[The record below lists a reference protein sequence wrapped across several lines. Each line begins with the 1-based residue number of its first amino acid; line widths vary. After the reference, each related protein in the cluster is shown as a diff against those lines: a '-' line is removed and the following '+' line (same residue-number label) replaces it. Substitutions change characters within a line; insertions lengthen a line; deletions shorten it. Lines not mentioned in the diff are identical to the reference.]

1 MRRHASDSG
10 ASPAPPAIGT
20 ASRSA
25 SGLHSGVPGSWV
37 IPGGARAC
45 SSDLSLSPPPWVTAP
60 TIAPASTLNGLSFP
74 PERAY
79 VMIENLARVRDRP
92 LGSLGQNLRK
102 FESRSRPPVR
112 RTAQCDGGPLA
123 EEGPYFKYLAAANS
137 PVLTPIAVPTSV
149 EFR

>member
-92 LGSLGQNLRK
+92 LGSFGQIFGSLRGGRGRP
-102 FESRSRPPVR
+102 SGGRRSV
-112 RTAQCDGGPLA
+112 TEGGSL
-123 EEGPYFKYLAAANS
+123 KR
-137 PVLTPIAVPTSV
+137 VPT
-149 EFR
+149 